1 MRKIIIISI
10 CVFFITEVRSQEIKK
25 DTINVS
31 ISKVSD
37 SLLYYKIKERGILF
51 PEIVF
56 AQALLESAHFKS
68 NIFVSNN
75 NLFGMRLP
83 RVRKTTAIGKRR
95 GYAVYD
101 NWMLSVN
108 DYKLWQNSIPKKYL
122 KNKTTYYLYLQ
133 KVYCE
138 CKYYSSRLKKIIN
151 YRREHGQIQ

>member
-31 ISKVSD
+31 IGKVTD
-37 SLLYYKIKERGILF
+37 SLLYYKIKELGILF

-56 AQALLESAHFKS
+56 AQAILESAHFKS
-68 NIFVSNN
+68 NVFKNNN

-95 GYAVYD
+95 GYAIYD
-101 NWMLSVN
+101 NWMLSVD